1 LEQKKW
7 ISKLLG
13 YDFEVEYK
21 KGIENKIADALSR
34 WEGWEEE
41 LSLSLLA
48 IPTVNL
54 DLKSKRNIIRIVRW
68 RRWWRGDWTMN

>member
-54 DLKSKRNIIRIVRW
+54 DLKSKRNIIRIVR
-68 RRWWRGDWTMN
+68 